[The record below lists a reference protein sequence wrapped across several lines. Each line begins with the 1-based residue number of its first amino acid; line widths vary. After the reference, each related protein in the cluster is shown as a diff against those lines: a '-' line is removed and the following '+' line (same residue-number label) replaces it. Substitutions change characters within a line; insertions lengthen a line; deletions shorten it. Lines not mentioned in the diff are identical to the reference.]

1 MYNTITYVDV
11 KVDIKFRNGLTHT
24 VYVNRDVTYDD
35 NSEITDFDINSS
47 LSSSSSNPLGGVAT
61 NTLDLTLESY
71 DDSLDPECKS
81 SPYYGYMDRTAYLEV
96 FVTKLYIDP
105 FDEESDAEGKYPQ
118 EEVEFNTPVPLG
130 TFYVESWT
138 SNSSADDIY
147 NVQITA
153 TDLIT
158 SIGNMDVPIV
168 RLDPR
173 QSVMVYLKNVIDKLN
188 KILPAYKQIKLSE
201 KLLNDLKVSEYDV
214 NARHR
219 NLATGGKV
227 GDLFN
232 QVSQQLLSNIYMD
245 HENFLAFDSLLDDKQ
260 QEPVTTFSDD
270 TNLDSISRTSGLLVD
285 YSGINVQYPVG
296 KTETDKSIA
305 SVSDTKLS
313 ETKFNNLALSQRTHN
328 MSYIVVTSSTSVCP
342 TVKSLKYDNTKMNLE
357 LTKVNGEGTYSLEVY
372 GSVQK
377 DDTDTT
383 DASYTNDDSKDSV
396 ITLQN
401 DILAK
406 SKIADYQAKVLKYMK
421 NKRSGIS
428 CDVYCDPRICLGDA
442 VTVKS
447 TLLGI
452 SDKYK
457 VISLHWSLGD
467 SLMCNAELMAI
478 TF

>member
-1 MYNTITYVDV
+1 MYNTVTYADI
-11 KVDIKFRNGLTHT
+11 KVDIKFRNGNTHT
-24 VYVNRDVTYDD
+24 IYVNRDVAYDD
-35 NSEITDFDINSS
+35 DSEVVNLDIDSS

-71 DDSLDPECKS
+71 DNSLDPECKS
-81 SPYYGYMDRTAYLEV
+81 SPYYGYMDRTAYIEV
-96 FVTKLYIDP
+96 YVTKLYIDP
-105 FDEESDAEGKYPQ
+105 FDEEPTASDEYPP
-118 EEVEFNTPVPLG
+118 EEIQFESPVPLG

-138 SNSSADDIY
+138 SNNSADDIY
-147 NVQITA
+147 SIQISA

-158 SIGNMDVPIV
+158 SICNMDVPIV

-173 QSVMVYLKNVIDKLN
+173 QNIMAYIKNVIEELN
-188 KILPAYKQIKLSE
+188 KTLPESKHIRISNSLTEVSAYDK
-201 KLLNDLKVSEYDV
+201 

-219 NLATGGKV
+219 NLATGEKV
-227 GDLFN
+227 GELFN
-232 QVSQQLLSNIYMD
+232 QVSQQLLSNIYMN
-245 HENFLAFDSLLDDKQ
+245 HENLLTFDSLLDDTM
-260 QEPVTTFSDD
+260 QEVVTTFSDD

-285 YSGINVQYPVG
+285 YSGVNVQYPVG

-305 SVSDTKLS
+305 SVSDTKFDEVKL
-313 ETKFNNLALSQRTHN
+313 NNLALSQRTHN
-328 MSYIVVTSSTSVCP
+328 MSYIVVTSSTAICP

-357 LTKVNGEGTYSLEVY
+357 LTKVSGEGTYSLEIY

-383 DASYTNDDSKDSV
+383 DASYTNEDSKDSV

-406 SKIADYQAKVLKYMK
+406 SKISDYQAKVLKYMK

-428 CDVYCDPRICLGDA
+428 CDVYCDPRVCLGDI

-452 SDKYK
+452 SSNYK
-457 VISLHWSLGD
+457 VISLHWSLED
-467 SLMCNAELMAI
+467 SLICNAGLMAI

>member
-1 MYNTITYVDV
+1 MYNTVTYADI
-11 KVDIKFRNGLTHT
+11 KVDIKFRNGETHT
-24 VYVNRDVTYDD
+24 IYVNRDVAYDD
-35 NSEITDFDINSS
+35 DSEIVNLDIGSS

-71 DDSLDPECKS
+71 DNSLDPECKS
-81 SPYYGYMDRTAYLEV
+81 SHYYGYMDRTAYIEV
-96 FVTKLYIDP
+96 YVTKLYIDP
-105 FDEESDAEGKYPQ
+105 FDEEVNDSDEYPP
-118 EEVEFNTPVPLG
+118 EEIKFESPVPLG

-138 SNSSADDIY
+138 SNNSADDIY
-147 NVQITA
+147 SVQISA

-158 SIGNMDVPIV
+158 SICNMDVPIV

-173 QSVMVYLKNVIDKLN
+173 QNIMAYIKNVIEELN
-188 KILPAYKQIKLSE
+188 KTLPEPKHIRISNSLAEVSAYDK
-201 KLLNDLKVSEYDV
+201 

-219 NLATGGKV
+219 NLATGEKV
-227 GDLFN
+227 GELFN
-232 QVSQQLLSNIYMD
+232 QVSQQLLSNIYIN
-245 HENFLAFDSLLDDKQ
+245 HENLLTFDSLLDDTT
-260 QEPVTTFSDD
+260 QEVVTTFSDD

-285 YSGINVQYPVG
+285 YSGVNVQYPVG

-305 SVSDTKLS
+305 SVSDTDFT
-313 ETKFNNLALSQRTHN
+313 EVKFNNLALSQRTHN
-328 MSYIVVTSSTSVCP
+328 MSYIVVTSSTAICP

-357 LTKVNGEGTYSLEVY
+357 LTKVSGEGTYSLEIY

-383 DASYTNDDSKDSV
+383 DASYTTEDSKDSV

-401 DILAK
+401 GILAK
-406 SKIADYQAKVLKYMK
+406 SKISDYQAKVLKYMK

-428 CDVYCDPRICLGDA
+428 CDVYCDPRVCLGDI

-447 TLLGI
+447 TLLEI
-452 SDKYK
+452 SGNYK
-457 VISLHWSLGD
+457 VISLHWSLED
-467 SLMCNAELMAI
+467 SLICNVGLMAI

>member
-1 MYNTITYVDV
+1 MYNTVTYADI
-11 KVDIKFRNGLTHT
+11 KVDIKFRNGKTHT
-24 VYVNRDVTYDD
+24 IYVNRDVAYDD
-35 NSEITDFDINSS
+35 DSEIVNLDIDSS

-71 DDSLDPECKS
+71 DNSLDPESKS
-81 SPYYGYMDRTAYLEV
+81 SPYYGYMDRTAYIEV
-96 FVTKLYIDP
+96 YVTKLYIDP
-105 FDEESDAEGKYPQ
+105 FDEEPTDSDEYPP
-118 EEVEFNTPVPLG
+118 EEIQFESPVPLG

-138 SNSSADDIY
+138 SNNSADDIY
-147 NVQITA
+147 SIQISA

-158 SIGNMDVPIV
+158 SICNMDVPIV

-173 QSVMVYLKNVIDKLN
+173 QNIMAYIKNVIEELN
-188 KILPAYKQIKLSE
+188 KTLPEPKHIRISNSLTEVSAYD
-201 KLLNDLKVSEYDV
+201 N

-219 NLATGGKV
+219 NLATGEKV
-227 GDLFN
+227 GELFN
-232 QVSQQLLSNIYMD
+232 QVSQQLLSNIYMN
-245 HENFLAFDSLLDDKQ
+245 HENLLTFDSLLDDIT
-260 QEPVTTFSDD
+260 QEVVTTFSDD

-285 YSGINVQYPVG
+285 YSGVNVQYPVG

-305 SVSDTKLS
+305 SVSDTKFD
-313 ETKFNNLALSQRTHN
+313 EVKFNNLALSQRTHN
-328 MSYIVVTSSTSVCP
+328 MSYIVVTSSTAICP

-357 LTKVNGEGTYSLEVY
+357 LTKVSGEGTYSLEIY

-383 DASYTNDDSKDSV
+383 DASYTNEDSKDSV

-406 SKIADYQAKVLKYMK
+406 SKISDYQAKVLKYMK

-428 CDVYCDPRICLGDA
+428 CDVYCDPRVCLGDI

-457 VISLHWSLGD
+457 VISLHWSLED
-467 SLMCNAELMAI
+467 SLICNAELMAI

>member
-1 MYNTITYVDV
+1 MYNTVTYADI
-11 KVDIKFRNGLTHT
+11 KVDIKFRNGETHT
-24 VYVNRDVTYDD
+24 IYVNRDVAYDD
-35 NSEITDFDINSS
+35 DSEIVNLDIGSS
-47 LSSSSSNPLGGVAT
+47 LSSSSSNPLGGLAT

-71 DDSLDPECKS
+71 DNSLDPECKS
-81 SPYYGYMDRTAYLEV
+81 SHYYGYMDRTAYIEV
-96 FVTKLYIDP
+96 YVTKLYIDP
-105 FDEESDAEGKYPQ
+105 FDEEVNDSDEYPP
-118 EEVEFNTPVPLG
+118 EEIQFESPVPLG

-138 SNSSADDIY
+138 SNNSADDIY
-147 NVQITA
+147 SVQISA

-158 SIGNMDVPIV
+158 SICNMDVPIV

-173 QSVMVYLKNVIDKLN
+173 QNIMAYIKNVIEELN
-188 KILPAYKQIKLSE
+188 KTLPEPKHIRISNSLAEVSAYDK
-201 KLLNDLKVSEYDV
+201 

-232 QVSQQLLSNIYMD
+232 QVSQQLLSNIYIN
-245 HENFLAFDSLLDDKQ
+245 HENLLTFDSLLDDTT
-260 QEPVTTFSDD
+260 QEVVTTFSDD

-285 YSGINVQYPVG
+285 YSGVNVQYPVG

-305 SVSDTKLS
+305 SVSDTDFT
-313 ETKFNNLALSQRTHN
+313 EVKFNNLALSQRTHN
-328 MSYIVVTSSTSVCP
+328 MSYIVVTSSTAICP

-357 LTKVNGEGTYSLEVY
+357 LTKVSGEGTYSLEIY

-383 DASYTNDDSKDSV
+383 DASYTTEDSKDSV

-401 DILAK
+401 GILAK
-406 SKIADYQAKVLKYMK
+406 SKISDYQAKVLKYMK

-428 CDVYCDPRICLGDA
+428 CDVYCDPRVCLGDI

-447 TLLGI
+447 TLLEI
-452 SDKYK
+452 SGNYK
-457 VISLHWSLGD
+457 VISLHWSLED
-467 SLMCNAELMAI
+467 SLICNVGLMAI

>member
-1 MYNTITYVDV
+1 MYNTVTYADI
-11 KVDIKFRNGLTHT
+11 KVDIKFRNGKTHT
-24 VYVNRDVTYDD
+24 IYVNRDVAYDD
-35 NSEITDFDINSS
+35 ESEIVNLDIDSS

-71 DDSLDPECKS
+71 DNSLDPESKS
-81 SPYYGYMDRTAYLEV
+81 SPYYGYMDRTAYIEV
-96 FVTKLYIDP
+96 YVTKLYIDP
-105 FDEESDAEGKYPQ
+105 FDEEPTDSDEYPP
-118 EEVEFNTPVPLG
+118 EEITFENPVPLG

-138 SNSSADDIY
+138 SNNSADDIY
-147 NVQITA
+147 SIQISA

-158 SIGNMDVPIV
+158 SICNMDVPIV

-173 QSVMVYLKNVIDKLN
+173 QNIMAYIKNVIEELN
-188 KILPAYKQIKLSE
+188 KTLPEPKHIRISDSLTEVSAYDK
-201 KLLNDLKVSEYDV
+201 

-219 NLATGGKV
+219 NLATGEKV
-227 GDLFN
+227 GELFN
-232 QVSQQLLSNIYMD
+232 QVSQQLLSNIYMN
-245 HENFLAFDSLLDDKQ
+245 HENLLTFDSLLDDTT
-260 QEPVTTFSDD
+260 QEVVTTFSDD
-270 TNLDSISRTSGLLVD
+270 TNLDNISRTSGLLVD
-285 YSGINVQYPVG
+285 YSGVNVQYPVG

-305 SVSDTKLS
+305 SVSDTKFD
-313 ETKFNNLALSQRTHN
+313 EVKFNNLALSQRTHN
-328 MSYIVVTSSTSVCP
+328 MSYIVVTSSTAICP

-357 LTKVNGEGTYSLEVY
+357 LTKVSGEGTYSLEIY

-383 DASYTNDDSKDSV
+383 DASYTNEDSKDSV

-406 SKIADYQAKVLKYMK
+406 SKISDYQAKVLKYMK

-428 CDVYCDPRICLGDA
+428 CDVYCDPRVCLGDI

-452 SDKYK
+452 SGNYK
-457 VISLHWSLGD
+457 VISLHWSLED
-467 SLMCNAELMAI
+467 SLICNAGLMAI

>member
-1 MYNTITYVDV
+1 MYNTVTYADI
-11 KVDIKFRNGLTHT
+11 KVDIKFRNGKTHT
-24 VYVNRDVTYDD
+24 IYVNRDVAYDD
-35 NSEITDFDINSS
+35 DSEIVNLDIDSS

-71 DDSLDPECKS
+71 DNSLDPESKS

-96 FVTKLYIDP
+96 YVTKLYIDP
-105 FDEESDAEGKYPQ
+105 FDEEVNDSDEYPP
-118 EEVEFNTPVPLG
+118 EEIQFESPVPLG

-138 SNSSADDIY
+138 SNNSADDIY
-147 NVQITA
+147 SIQISA

-158 SIGNMDVPIV
+158 SICNMDVPIV

-173 QSVMVYLKNVIDKLN
+173 QNIMAYIKNVIEELN
-188 KILPAYKQIKLSE
+188 KTLPEPKHIRISNSLTEVSAYDK
-201 KLLNDLKVSEYDV
+201 

-219 NLATGGKV
+219 NLATGEKV
-227 GDLFN
+227 GELFN
-232 QVSQQLLSNIYMD
+232 QISQQLLSNIYMN
-245 HENFLAFDSLLDDKQ
+245 HENLLTFDSLLDDTT
-260 QEPVTTFSDD
+260 QEVVTTFSDD

-285 YSGINVQYPVG
+285 YSGVNVQYPVG

-305 SVSDTKLS
+305 SVSDTAFT
-313 ETKFNNLALSQRTHN
+313 EVKFNNLALSQRTHN
-328 MSYIVVTSSTSVCP
+328 MSYIVVTSSTAICP

-357 LTKVNGEGTYSLEVY
+357 LTKVSGEGTYSLEIY

-383 DASYTNDDSKDSV
+383 DASYTNEDSKDSV

-406 SKIADYQAKVLKYMK
+406 SKISDYQAKVLKYMK

-428 CDVYCDPRICLGDA
+428 CDVYCDPRVCLGDI

-452 SDKYK
+452 SDNYK
-457 VISLHWSLGD
+457 VISLHWSLED
-467 SLMCNAELMAI
+467 SLICNAELMAI

>member
-1 MYNTITYVDV
+1 MYNTVNYADI
-11 KVDIKFRNGLTHT
+11 KIDIKFRNGKTHT
-24 VYVNRDVTYDD
+24 IYVNRDVTYED
-35 NSEITDFDINSS
+35 NSEIVNLDIDSS

-71 DDSLDPECKS
+71 DNSLDPECKS
-81 SPYYGYMDRTAYLEV
+81 SPYYGCMDRTAYIEV
-96 FVTKLYIDP
+96 YVTKLYIDP
-105 FDEESDAEGKYPQ
+105 FDEEANESDEYPS
-118 EEVEFNTPVPLG
+118 EEIQFESPVPLG

-138 SNSSADDIY
+138 SNNSADDIY
-147 NVQITA
+147 SIQISA

-158 SIGNMDVPIV
+158 SICNMDVPIV

-173 QSVMVYLKNVIDKLN
+173 QNIMAYIKNVIEELN
-188 KILPAYKQIKLSE
+188 KTLPEPQKIRISDSLREVSAYDK
-201 KLLNDLKVSEYDV
+201 

-219 NLATGGKV
+219 NLATSEKV
-227 GDLFN
+227 GELFN
-232 QVSQQLLSNIYMD
+232 QVSQQLLSNIYMNHD
-245 HENFLAFDSLLDDKQ
+245 NLLTFDSLLDDTT

-285 YSGINVQYPVG
+285 YSGVNVQYPVG

-305 SVSDTKLS
+305 SVSDTKFD
-313 ETKFNNLALSQRTHN
+313 EVKFSNLALSQRTHN
-328 MSYIVVTSSTSVCP
+328 MSYIVVTSSTAVCP

-357 LTKVNGEGTYSLEVY
+357 LTKVSGEGTYSLEIY

-383 DASYTNDDSKDSV
+383 DASYTNEDSKDSV

-401 DILAK
+401 DIIAK
-406 SKIADYQAKVLKYMK
+406 SKISDYQAKVLKYMK

-428 CDVYCDPRICLGDA
+428 CDVYCDPRVCLGDA

-452 SDKYK
+452 SAKYK
-457 VISLHWSLGD
+457 VISLHWSLED
-467 SLMCNAELMAI
+467 SLMCNAELMAV

>member
-1 MYNTITYVDV
+1 MYNTVTYADI
-11 KVDIKFRNGLTHT
+11 KVDIKFRNGKTHT
-24 VYVNRDVTYDD
+24 IYVNRDVAYDD
-35 NSEITDFDINSS
+35 DSEIVNLDIDSS

-71 DDSLDPECKS
+71 DNSLDPECKS
-81 SPYYGYMDRTAYLEV
+81 SPYYGYMDRTAYIEV
-96 FVTKLYIDP
+96 YVTKLYIDP
-105 FDEESDAEGKYPQ
+105 FDEEVNDLDEYPP
-118 EEVEFNTPVPLG
+118 EEIQFESPVPLG

-138 SNSSADDIY
+138 SNNSADDIY
-147 NVQITA
+147 SIQISA

-158 SIGNMDVPIV
+158 SICNMDVPIV

-173 QSVMVYLKNVIDKLN
+173 QNIMAYIKNVIEELN
-188 KILPAYKQIKLSE
+188 KTLPEPKHIRISNSLTEVSAYDK
-201 KLLNDLKVSEYDV
+201 

-219 NLATGGKV
+219 NLATGEKV
-227 GDLFN
+227 GELFN
-232 QVSQQLLSNIYMD
+232 QTSQQLLSNIYMN
-245 HENFLAFDSLLDDKQ
+245 HENLLTFDSLLDDNT
-260 QEPVTTFSDD
+260 QEVVTTFSDD

-285 YSGINVQYPVG
+285 YSGVNVQYPVG

-305 SVSDTKLS
+305 SVSDTKFD
-313 ETKFNNLALSQRTHN
+313 EVKFNNLALSQRTHN
-328 MSYIVVTSSTSVCP
+328 MSYIVVTSSTAICP
-342 TVKSLKYDNTKMNLE
+342 TVKSLKYDNTKMNIE
-357 LTKVNGEGTYSLEVY
+357 LTKVSGEGTYSLEIY

-383 DASYTNDDSKDSV
+383 DASYTNEDSKDSV

-406 SKIADYQAKVLKYMK
+406 SKISDYQAKVLKYMK

-428 CDVYCDPRICLGDA
+428 CDVYCDPRVCLGDI

-457 VISLHWSLGD
+457 VISLHWSLED
-467 SLMCNAELMAI
+467 SLICNAELMAI

>member
-1 MYNTITYVDV
+1 MYNTVTYADI
-11 KVDIKFRNGLTHT
+11 KVDIKFRNGKTHT
-24 VYVNRDVTYDD
+24 IYINRDVAYDD
-35 NSEITDFDINSS
+35 DSEIVNLDIGSS
-47 LSSSSSNPLGGVAT
+47 LSNSSSNPLGGVAT

-71 DDSLDPECKS
+71 DNSLDPECKS
-81 SPYYGYMDRTAYLEV
+81 SPYYGYMDRTAYIEV
-96 FVTKLYIDP
+96 YVTKLYIDP
-105 FDEESDAEGKYPQ
+105 FDEEVNASDEYPP
-118 EEVEFNTPVPLG
+118 EEIQFESPVPLG

-138 SNSSADDIY
+138 SNNSADDIY
-147 NVQITA
+147 SIQISA

-158 SIGNMDVPIV
+158 SICNMDVPIV

-173 QSVMVYLKNVIDKLN
+173 QNIMAYIKNVIEELN
-188 KILPAYKQIKLSE
+188 KTLPEPKHIRISNSLAEVSAYD
-201 KLLNDLKVSEYDV
+201 N

-227 GDLFN
+227 GELFN
-232 QVSQQLLSNIYMD
+232 QVSQQLLSNIYIN
-245 HENFLAFDSLLDDKQ
+245 HENLLTFDSLLDDTTQ
-260 QEPVTTFSDD
+260 AVVTTFSDD

-285 YSGINVQYPVG
+285 YSGVNVQYPVG

-305 SVSDTKLS
+305 SVSDTDFT
-313 ETKFNNLALSQRTHN
+313 EVKFSNLALSQRTHN
-328 MSYIVVTSSTSVCP
+328 MSYIVVTSSTAICP

-357 LTKVNGEGTYSLEVY
+357 LTKVSGEGTYSLEIY

-401 DILAK
+401 GILAK
-406 SKIADYQAKVLKYMK
+406 SKISDYQAKVLKYMK

-428 CDVYCDPRICLGDA
+428 CDVYCDPRVCLGDI

-447 TLLGI
+447 TLLEI
-452 SDKYK
+452 SGNYK
-457 VISLHWSLGD
+457 VISLHWSLED
-467 SLMCNAELMAI
+467 SLICNAGLMAI

>member
-24 VYVNRDVTYDD
+24 VCVNRDVTYDD

-105 FDEESDAEGKYPQ
+105 FDEESDADDKYPP
-118 EEVEFNTPVPLG
+118 EEVEFKTPVPLG

-188 KILPAYKQIKLSE
+188 KILPDYKQIKLSE

-232 QVSQQLLSNIYMD
+232 QVSQQLLSDIYMD
-245 HENFLAFDSLLDDKQ
+245 HNNFLAFDSLLDDQ
-260 QEPVTTFSDD
+260 EQEPVTTFSDD

-296 KTETDKSIA
+296 KT
-305 SVSDTKLS
+305 
-313 ETKFNNLALSQRTHN
+313 
-328 MSYIVVTSSTSVCP
+328 
-342 TVKSLKYDNTKMNLE
+342 
-357 LTKVNGEGTYSLEVY
+357 
-372 GSVQK
+372 
-377 DDTDTT
+377 
-383 DASYTNDDSKDSV
+383 
-396 ITLQN
+396 
-401 DILAK
+401 
-406 SKIADYQAKVLKYMK
+406 
-421 NKRSGIS
+421 
-428 CDVYCDPRICLGDA
+428 
-442 VTVKS
+442 
-447 TLLGI
+447 
-452 SDKYK
+452 
-457 VISLHWSLGD
+457 
-467 SLMCNAELMAI
+467 
-478 TF
+478 